1 MSFLFGGGSPAPAPA
16 PASASGTQ
24 TAIQREAPE
33 IESRKLALYD
43 EAIELARQPLEVPE
57 YQVAGPSPLEQQA
70 FQMAG
75 QTGAGTPA
83 ATAGIASILSG
94 NLLAAQQPDIDAFMN
109 PYQRYVVDEVNR
121 QSAMKQNQ
129 MAAQAVQAGAFGG
142 GREGVQR
149 AEEENRR
156 LGTIGQLQAQGF
168 QSALGAAQTQQ
179 KFQTDAALSAGQ
191 ALLGAGAQQQAMQ
204 QSDIAQLGQA
214 GGLQRQ
220 IADRALAAQRQTQVA
235 RQYEPFQRME
245 FAKGIMTTLPTAAST
260 ITQTTGPGT
269 NPFAQA
275 LGTGVTAYSAYQMMQ
290 PGQQKGTGGLTGV
303 SDKRLKK
310 NIKYRSK
317 SKHGYNIY
325 EFEYTWSPQR
335 YTGVMAQEIEK
346 VKPSAVSRSKYG
358 YMMVDYSQLDVN
370 MERV

>member
-1 MSFLFGGGSPAPAPA
+1 MNLFGGGGSPAPAPA
-16 PASASGTQ
+16 QNPTGTQ
-24 TAIQREAPE
+24 TSIQREAPG

-43 EAIELARQPLEVPE
+43 EAIQLAKEPLEVPE
-57 YQVAGPSPLEQQA
+57 YQVAGPAPLEQQA

-75 QTGAGTPA
+75 QTGQGQNT

-121 QSAMKQNQ
+121 QAAMKENQ
-129 MAAQAVQAGAFGG
+129 LSAQAIQSGAFGG
-142 GREGVQR
+142 GREGVAQ
-149 AEEENRR
+149 AELENRR
-156 LGTIGQLQAQGF
+156 LGTIGQLQASGF
-168 QSALGAAQTQQ
+168 QTALGAAQAQQ
-179 KFQTDAALSAGQ
+179 KFQTDAALSTGSK
-191 ALLGAGAQQQAMQ
+191 LLGAGAQQQAMQ
-204 QSDIAQLGQA
+204 QADIAQLGQA

-220 IADRALAAQRQTQVA
+220 IADRALAAQRQTEVA

-290 PGQQKGTGGLTGV
+290 PGQKTGTAGQT
-303 SDKRLKK
+303 SDRRLKK
-310 NIKYRSK
+310 KIKHKSVSK
-317 SKHGYNIY
+317 SGYNIY
-325 EFEYTWSPQR
+325 EFEYNWSPQK
-335 YTGVMAQEIEK
+335 YTGVMAQEVEK
-346 VKPSAVSRSKYG
+346 IKPSAVSRSKYG

>member
-1 MSFLFGGGSPAPAPA
+1 MTFLFGGGSPAPAPA
-16 PASASGTQ
+16 PASTSGTQ

-33 IESRKLALYD
+33 IEARKLSLYD

-75 QTGAGTPA
+75 QTGTGTPA

-149 AEEENRR
+149 AEEEGRR
-156 LGTIGQLQAQGF
+156 LGTIGQLQASGF
-168 QSALGAAQTQQ
+168 QQALGAAQTQQ

-220 IADRALAAQRQTQVA
+220 IADRALAAQRQTEVA

-310 NIKYRSK
+310 NIKYKSK
-317 SKHGYNIY
+317 SKDGYNIY

>member
-1 MSFLFGGGSPAPAPA
+1 MSGLFGGGSPAPAPA
-16 PASASGTQ
+16 QSASGTQ

-33 IESRKLALYD
+33 IDARKLSLYD

-57 YQVAGPSPLEQQA
+57 YKVAGPSPLEQQA

-75 QTGAGTPA
+75 QTGQGTPT

-121 QSAMKQNQ
+121 QSAMRQNQ
-129 MAAQAVQAGAFGG
+129 MAAQAVGAGAFGG

-149 AEEENRR
+149 AEEEGRR
-156 LGTIGQLQAQGF
+156 LGQIGQLQAAGF
-168 QSALGAAQTQQ
+168 QQALGAAQTQQ
-179 KFQTDAALSAGQ
+179 KFQTDAALSTGQ

-220 IADRALAAQRQTQVA
+220 IADRALAAERATTVA

-260 ITQTTGPGT
+260 ITQTTGPGV

-290 PGQQKGTGGLTGV
+290 PGQAKGTGGQT

-310 NIKYRSK
+310 NIKYKSK

-335 YTGVMAQEIEK
+335 YTGVMAQEVEK

-358 YMMVDYSQLDVN
+358 YMMVDYDQLDVN

>member
-1 MSFLFGGGSPAPAPA
+1 MQLFGGGSPAPAPA
-16 PASASGTQ
+16 PQSASGTQ

-33 IESRKLALYD
+33 IEARKLALYD

-75 QTGAGTPA
+75 QTGQGTPA

-149 AEEENRR
+149 AEEEGRR
-156 LGTIGQLQAQGF
+156 LGQIGQLQAAGF
-168 QSALGAAQTQQ
+168 QQALGAAQTQQ

-220 IADRALAAQRQTQVA
+220 IADRALAAQRQTEVA

-260 ITQTTGPGT
+260 ITQTTGPGV

-290 PGQQKGTGGLTGV
+290 PGQQKGTGGVT

-310 NIKYRSK
+310 NIKYKSK

-335 YTGVMAQEIEK
+335 YTGVMAQEVEK

-358 YMMVDYSQLDVN
+358 YMMVDYDQLDVN

>member
-1 MSFLFGGGSPAPAPA
+1 MNLFGGGGSPAPAPA
-16 PASASGTQ
+16 QNPTGTQ
-24 TAIQREAPE
+24 TSIQREAPG
-33 IESRKLALYD
+33 IEARKLALYD
-43 EAIELARQPLEVPE
+43 EAIQLAKQPLEVPE
-57 YQVAGPSPLEQQA
+57 YQVAGPAPLEQQA

-75 QTGAGTPA
+75 QTGQGQNTS
-83 ATAGIASILSG
+83 TAGIASILSG

-121 QSAMKQNQ
+121 QAAMKENQ
-129 MAAQAVQAGAFGG
+129 LSAQAIQSGAFGG
-142 GREGVQR
+142 GREGVAQ
-149 AEEENRR
+149 AELENRR
-156 LGTIGQLQAQGF
+156 LGTIGQLQASGF
-168 QSALGAAQTQQ
+168 QTALGAAQAQQ
-179 KFQTDAALSAGQ
+179 KFQTDAALSTGGK
-191 ALLGAGAQQQAMQ
+191 LLGAGAQQQAMQ
-204 QSDIAQLGQA
+204 QADIAQLGQA

-220 IADRALAAQRQTQVA
+220 IADRALAAQRQTEVA

-290 PGQQKGTGGLTGV
+290 PGQKAGTAGQT

-310 NIKYRSK
+310 NIKYKSK
-317 SKHGYNIY
+317 SKSGYNIY
-325 EFEYTWSPQR
+325 EFEYTWSPQK
-335 YTGVMAQEIEK
+335 YTGVMAQEVEK
-346 VKPSAVSRSKYG
+346 LNPSAVSRSKYG